1 MCMSPEGKKNIGCD
15 GECYGYNH
23 DLPKGHPDRQ
33 EPCPLFDKCEYN
45 PLIKQE
51 VFAEI
56 FCWIIFLGIPVIVI
70 LWISSIIISFI
81 KSWL

>member
-1 MCMSPEGKKNIGCD
+1 MCMIPKGKKNIGCD
-15 GECYGYNH
+15 GECYGCYHN
-23 DLPKGHPDRQ
+23 LPKGHPNRK
-33 EPCPLFDKCEYN
+33 EPCPWFEKCEYN

-51 VFAEI
+51 AFAEI